1 MKSETLCRIFA
12 GLWGGLLVMAL
23 ALAGSGAIAFGGPLA
38 IVPETSFDFGAV
50 HEGEDVR
57 HPFVIE
63 NKGDAPLVL
72 LDVKTD

>member
-1 MKSETLCRIFA
+1 MMVLVITGRSFAAEPKAEPETRVA
-12 GLWGGLLVMAL
+12 
-23 ALAGSGAIAFGGPLA
+23 SGPNAV
-38 IVPETSFDFGAV
+38 VPETSFDFGAV

-57 HPFVIE
+57 HLFVIE

>member
-1 MKSETLCRIFA
+1 MKSETLCWVFT
-12 GLWGGLLVMAL
+12 LSCFMAL

-57 HPFVIE
+57 HKFVIE

>member
-1 MKSETLCRIFA
+1 MKSETLCWVFT
-12 GLWGGLLVMAL
+12 LSCFMAL
-23 ALAGSGAIAFGGPLA
+23 ALASPGAIAFGGPLA